1 MVIAMIALCLM
12 LLICFQGFME
22 GAMKQMINDI
32 VRSETTDI
40 TVYSKAYRKD
50 KVLHNRMLNHEDA
63 LSKITTIA
71 TVTHIHKRLSH
82 DGMISSAYYSQ
93 GVTVVGINAEKE
105 KDDFILSKRVK
116 EGRYEFLT
124 ANSIVVGADLAKK
137 LGTRIGRKLV
147 LTIQD
152 SKGEI
157 TGEAFRVVAIIRTH
171 NPKIDRATVFIPLIK
186 AQSLFNTNDV
196 TQFSISVTDHDTL
209 IKTHDLI
216 QDKLGDNYDVVTW
229 RNLFTSLQFME
240 TSIRSYMKISYL
252 ILFIIIMIGFAG
264 VIVMSILER
273 VKEFGI
279 MMAIGHTFSQ
289 IGRIIF
295 LEALIL
301 ALMGY
306 GLGVSSGFL
315 LLLIAQ
321 KTGINLSVFGAGFE
335 QFGIATMIYPPISLS
350 YALLPFIAVIL
361 TALVAIMWPLRI
373 LFKLNPI
380 QSIQFN

>member
-1 MVIAMIALCLM
+1 
-12 LLICFQGFME
+12 
-22 GAMKQMINDI
+22 
-32 VRSETTDI
+32 
-40 TVYSKAYRKD
+40 
-50 KVLHNRMLNHEDA
+50 
-63 LSKITTIA
+63 
-71 TVTHIHKRLSH
+71 
-82 DGMISSAYYSQ
+82 
-93 GVTVVGINAEKE
+93 
-105 KDDFILSKRVK
+105 
-116 EGRYEFLT
+116 
-124 ANSIVVGADLAKK
+124 
-137 LGTRIGRKLV
+137 
-147 LTIQD
+147 
-152 SKGEI
+152 
-157 TGEAFRVVAIIRTH
+157 
-171 NPKIDRATVFIPLIK
+171 
-186 AQSLFNTNDV
+186 
-196 TQFSISVTDHDTL
+196 
-209 IKTHDLI
+209 
-216 QDKLGDNYDVVTW
+216 
-229 RNLFTSLQFME
+229 
-240 TSIRSYMKISYL
+240 YL

-335 QFGIATMIYPPISLS
+335 QFGIATMIYPPLSLS

-373 LFKLNPI
+373 LYKLNPI

>member
-50 KVLHNRMLNHEDA
+50 KTLHNRILNHEDT

-71 TVTHIHKRLSH
+71 TVSHIHKRLSH
-82 DGMISSAYYSQ
+82 DGMISSSYYSQ

-157 TGEAFRVVAIIRTH
+157 TGEAFRVAAIIRTH

-196 TQFSISVTDHDTL
+196 TQFSISVTDHDSL
-209 IKTHDLI
+209 IKTRDLI
-216 QDKLGDNYDVVTW
+216 QTKLGDNYDVVTW

-335 QFGIATMIYPPISLS
+335 QFGIATMIYPPLSLS